1 VTFLVATNRLGPS
14 NLTYLRGCTQNG
26 LILYLKSVYKNRKP
40 FRSLCIQNQV
50 MSTLL
55 KDRVW
60 VMLSEVAKRGIY
72 PLHASR
78 LGVYRMPVELTE
90 RSAITNVLNELKSS
104 GFKTETFAD
113 RIYVTNKWTENGT
126 DSITRKNLSAD
137 LLITVE
143 IVTGEVVDI
152 IYQIKPIE
160 FFGDHYWVKDYRK
173 KADDNAKIIIDTI
186 IRNTTIGDKM
196 ISHYQKSQKIS
207 LEDAIKKLEDLTPL
221 AKNPKSRSATALQQQ
236 QKPAASLSAPASP
249 TQLEQPVPPSIP
261 ATVAGGGGSTTI
273 SLTGSGTSYSKIDGP
288 IDSSFKTKRQP
299 AGTFQGIKVWGPVD
313 PPGQLGI
320 WGEEVCVDFD
330 ICVADGACIEACP
343 VNVYEWLETPG
354 HPASEKKPFMIR
366 EKDCIFCMACENV
379 CPPQCVKIFQ
389 KG

>member
-1 VTFLVATNRLGPS
+1 
-14 NLTYLRGCTQNG
+14 
-26 LILYLKSVYKNRKP
+26 
-40 FRSLCIQNQV
+40 

-60 VMLSEVAKRGIY
+60 VMLSEVVKRGIY

-113 RIYVTNKWTENGT
+113 RIYVTYKWTEHGT

-173 KADDNAKIIIDTI
+173 KADDNAKMIIDTI

-221 AKNPKSRSATALQQQ
+221 AKNPKSRSATALEQQ
-236 QKPAASLSAPASP
+236 QKPAATLSASASP
-249 TQLEQPVPPSIP
+249 PQLEQRVAPSIP
-261 ATVAGGGGSTTI
+261 ATVANVAGGGGSTTI

-288 IDSSFKTKRQP
+288 IDPSFKTSRQP
-299 AGTFQGIKVWGPVD
+299 AGTFQGIKVWGPLD

-320 WGEEVCVDFD
+320 WGTEVCVDFD

>member
-1 VTFLVATNRLGPS
+1 
-14 NLTYLRGCTQNG
+14 
-26 LILYLKSVYKNRKP
+26 
-40 FRSLCIQNQV
+40 

-104 GFKTETFAD
+104 GFKTETYAD
-113 RIYVTNKWTENGT
+113 RIYVTNKWTEQST

-221 AKNPKSRSATALQQQ
+221 AKNPKSRSATALQQH

-261 ATVAGGGGSTTI
+261 ATVAGGGGSTSI

-288 IDSSFKTKRQP
+288 IDPSFKTKRQP